1 MALLDDLKGI
11 LSPAEYEKLTA
22 NAAISTRI
30 SRGDELREWYD
41 GGEAPPVTPPAAV
54 EPPAPRATPP
64 PTAGQFDLGSIE
76 RMLDTKLGTINAAID
91 AKVADI
97 VKQRG
102 DELYN
107 NVRAGVRTDALQL
120 VKIYTRH
127 QEATGKSWD
136 DAEEVKFNDFLKAN
150 NDAVKVGGGKSYK
163 NLTEAYNDYIAPTVT
178 ERTIESEV
186 DKRVKAKS
194 GTVPIP
200 GTTSAPATNNNIRFF
215 QRRGTAAE
223 GGGQTN
229 AQKAA
234 ELLDRRAA
242 ARQAE
247 AS

>member
-11 LSPAEYEKLTA
+11 LSPEDFAKIQS
-22 NAAISTRI
+22 NAAVSSRI
-30 SRGDELREWYD
+30 AKGDELYGYYVGDE
-41 GGEAPPVTPPAAV
+41 PPAVTPPATVDPPVARTT
-54 EPPAPRATPP
+54 PPA
-64 PTAGQFDLGSIE
+64 GMFDLGAIE
-76 RMLDTKLGTINAAID
+76 RMLDTKLGAINTTID
-91 AKVADI
+91 SKVAEI

-150 NDAVKVGGGKSYK
+150 NEAVKVGGGKSYK

-178 ERTIESEV
+178 DREVER
-186 DKRVKAKS
+186 RVAEGVRAKS
-194 GTVPIP
+194 GTVPVP

-215 QRRGTAAE
+215 QKRGTAAE